1 MGNTTRRTGAFV
13 LAIVISVAGLTG
25 CATAD
30 SADESGDA
38 EAGDSDV
45 MLTLDEAK
53 EYTHA
58 VENEIGAFVPA
69 DVVTLT
75 EQHEESSVLFD
86 CEVGY
91 VWPGLLRL
99 ELGADVDQEQI
110 GAAIAENWRNKTGW
124 SVEEKVS
131 KSGSPIVSI
140 TGDDGSYF
148 SSTFREEGREF
159 RVKSFSPCFDLGEK
173 VDPGEIY

>member
-1 MGNTTRRTGAFV
+1 MTRRTGAFV
-13 LAIVISVAGLTG
+13 LATVISVAGLTG

-30 SADESGDA
+30 SAAESGDLG
-38 EAGDSDV
+38 AGDTDV

-53 EYTHA
+53 DYTHA

-75 EQHEESSVLFD
+75 EQHQESSVLFD

-99 ELGADVDQEQI
+99 ELAADVDQDAI
-110 GAAIAENWRNKTGW
+110 AAAIAAEWREKPGW
-124 SVEEKVS
+124 DVEETVS
-131 KSGSPIVSI
+131 ESGTPTVSI
-140 TGDDGSYF
+140 SGEDGSLF
-148 SSTFREEGREF
+148 SATFREEGREF
-159 RVKSFSPCFDLGEK
+159 RVTSFSPCFDLGEK

>member
-1 MGNTTRRTGAFV
+1 M
-13 LAIVISVAGLTG
+13 VISVAGLTG
-25 CATAD
+25 CAAAD
-30 SADESGDA
+30 GAAESGDDG
-38 EAGDSDV
+38 AGDADV

-53 EYTHA
+53 DYTHA

-69 DVVTLT
+69 DAVTLT
-75 EQHEESSVLFD
+75 EQHQESSVLFD

-99 ELGADVDQEQI
+99 ELAADVDQDQI
-110 GAAIAENWRNKTGW
+110 AAAIAENWRTETGW
-124 SVEEKVS
+124 TVEEKES

-148 SSTFREEGREF
+148 SATFREEGREF